1 VRRLLMIVEGHG
13 DVRAV
18 PVLVR
23 RILESHGIYDVQL
36 LPPQRRG
43 EHPSIKR
50 LFDNYFLA
58 AIKDNAAILWIMD
71 FDSKEYECP
80 YIESNELLARA
91 HALRPGWPLKVA
103 FLVKEYEALFLHDEQ
118 ATRAVFTDIPKQA
131 EFPAVPEEIRGAK
144 EWLSHLRPSGMAY
157 KESVHQEK
165 ITARL
170 DLHLLRERSK
180 DFAHLER
187 AVLHLINSPVP
198 D

>member
-1 VRRLLMIVEGHG
+1 MT
-13 DVRAV
+13 
-18 PVLVR
+18 
-23 RILESHGIYDVQL
+23 
-36 LPPQRRG
+36 
-43 EHPSIKR
+43 
-50 LFDNYFLA
+50 
-58 AIKDNAAILWIMD
+58 
-71 FDSKEYECP
+71 
-80 YIESNELLARA
+80 
-91 HALRPGWPLKVA
+91 
-103 FLVKEYEALFLHDEQ
+103 EATTTL
-118 ATRAVFTDIPKQA
+118 TRA
-131 EFPAVPEEIRGAK
+131 EIRGAK

>member
-1 VRRLLMIVEGHG
+1 MRRLLMIVEGHG

-43 EHPSIKR
+43 EHPSVKR

-131 EFPAVPEEIRGAK
+131 EFPAVPEE
-144 EWLSHLRPSGMAY
+144 
-157 KESVHQEK
+157 K